1 MNRFFS
7 RKAALVALALSF
19 VACEGAESGNDQTAA
34 GAAPT
39 AAPSRAPDAG
49 AQGVDTPPTTAPS
62 VPPTDAP
69 SEPPTDAPSEPPTD
83 APAEPPTD
91 APAEPPT
98 DAPTAPPT
106 APPEPPHEPET
117 NVPDAAV
124 GEAVEWRAMA
134 DAGLAPPHRPPP
146 VEPPPPEEP
155 AVDPFDPAP
164 PEDEHADDAL
174 PTRPRRRMDIDQL
187 DRTIRRVMGGMG
199 WTEVRNGVEVN
210 LFVDLAATLGKPDY
224 VTTTY
229 ESLDATPTFQ
239 KFLNDAARSVCDRR
253 VTADAAAPIEQRV
266 VLPNVDL
273 ADVDSAAVDRTL
285 MRLLLRTHGRRL
297 EFNAPGLRPWRW
309 LFDSSLHVTQD
320 PLRAWETVCVG
331 LLSHPDFYTY

>member
-1 MNRFFS
+1 MNRLFT
-7 RKAALVALALSF
+7 RQAALVALTLSIA
-19 VACEGAESGNDQTAA
+19 ACEGAESGSADTPPA
-34 GAAPT
+34 AAPT

-49 AQGVDTPPTTAPS
+49 SQGVDTPPPTAP
-62 VPPTDAP
+62 A
-69 SEPPTDAPSEPPTD
+69 EPPTD

-98 DAPTAPPT
+98 DAPSEPPTDAPTAPPT
-106 APPEPPHEPET
+106 ETPEPNPEPE
-117 NVPDAAV
+117 VSPPDAAV
-124 GEAVEWRAMA
+124 GEAVEWNAVA
-134 DAGLAPPHRPPP
+134 DAGLAPPRRPPP
-146 VEPPPPEEP
+146 VEVPPPEEP
-155 AVDPFDPAP
+155 EVDPFDPAP
-164 PEDEHADDAL
+164 PGDENADDVL

-187 DRTIRRVMGGMG
+187 DRTIRRVMGGIG
-199 WTEVRNGVEVN
+199 WTELRNGVEVN

-253 VTADAAAPIEQRV
+253 VAADAAAPVDQRV
-266 VLPNVDL
+266 VLPNRDL
-273 ADVDSAAVDRTL
+273 AEVDSAAVDATL
-285 MRLLLRTHGRRL
+285 RRLLLRTHGRRL
-297 EFNAPGLRPWRW
+297 EYDAPGLRPWRW